1 MLNQKEDLINVGGL
15 EEEKANF
22 RVEPRIVNAIIEEMK
37 IELDQSQAREYKN
50 MNY

>member
-22 RVEPRIVNAIIEEMK
+22 KFEPRITNAIIEELK
-37 IELDQSQAREYKN
+37 IEIEQS
-50 MNY
+50 